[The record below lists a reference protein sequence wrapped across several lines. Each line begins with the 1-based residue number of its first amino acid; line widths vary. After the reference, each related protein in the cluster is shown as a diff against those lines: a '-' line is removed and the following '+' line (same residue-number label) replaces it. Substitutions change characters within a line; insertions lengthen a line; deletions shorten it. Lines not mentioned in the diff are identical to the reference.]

1 MFNYCIAAIDGIFLS
16 FNLLCLL
23 LHHFPFHSQHKHI
36 ITIHRCTAIS
46 KLKKKT
52 PSAAPIP
59 ASVTPAP
66 TAADY
71 PNCDVTFPD
80 IIGNG
85 ICDDEE
91 YNT

>member
-1 MFNYCIAAIDGIFLS
+1 L
-16 FNLLCLL
+16 
-23 LHHFPFHSQHKHI
+23 
-36 ITIHRCTAIS
+36 
-46 KLKKKT
+46 KKT
-52 PSAAPIP
+52 PSAAPTP